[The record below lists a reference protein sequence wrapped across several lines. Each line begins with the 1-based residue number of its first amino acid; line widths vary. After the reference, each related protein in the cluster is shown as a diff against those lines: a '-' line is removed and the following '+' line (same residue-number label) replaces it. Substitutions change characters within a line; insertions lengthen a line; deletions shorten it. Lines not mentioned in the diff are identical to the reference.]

1 MKNIISI
8 VMLLLFVSLSVNAQE
23 KKQCCEQT
31 KTCTMDKKACSE
43 EQMKNCKMNN
53 SNCSADKKTCSSE
66 DMKNCKRD
74 KNTCSL
80 NKKNLYRRR
89 KKKLY
94 KR

>member
-43 EQMKNCKMNN
+43 EQMKNCK
-53 SNCSADKKTCSSE
+53 
-66 DMKNCKRD
+66 RD

-80 NKKNLYRRR
+80 NKKTCTEEER
-89 KKKLY
+89 KNCTRDKKEACLVG
-94 KR
+94 KAETKS

>member
-43 EQMKNCKMNN
+43 EQMKNCKMNKG
-53 SNCSADKKTCSSE
+53 NCSTDKKTCTE
-66 DMKNCKRD
+66 EERKNCALD
-74 KNTCSL
+74 KKDDSL
-80 NKKNLYRRR
+80 VGKAEKKS
-89 KKKLY
+89 
-94 KR
+94 